1 LRQSEFAY
9 CNSRFCFLKY
19 TKPVDERNLQT
30 LKVASQACFP
40 ATWTNHETNNSMLM
54 VRLAPIGACIL

>member
-1 LRQSEFAY
+1 
-9 CNSRFCFLKY
+9 LKY

-40 ATWTNHETNNSMLM
+40 ATMTNHETNNSMLV
-54 VRLAPIGACIL
+54 VRLAPIGACIFKFTVLFFEINKTGW